1 MPHIKKWTD
10 SIENLMIEREPVEP
24 VRLIDA
30 LALELIIYKELTLPK
45 ALRVP
50 VGAHYK
56 LQ

>member
-1 MPHIKKWTD
+1 
-10 SIENLMIEREPVEP
+10 MIEREPVEP